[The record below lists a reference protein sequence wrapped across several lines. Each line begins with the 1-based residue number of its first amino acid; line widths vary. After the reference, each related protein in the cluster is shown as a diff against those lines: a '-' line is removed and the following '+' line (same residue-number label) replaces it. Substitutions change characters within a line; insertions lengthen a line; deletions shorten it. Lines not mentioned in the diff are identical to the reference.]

1 MEETMIRILL
11 LVILGLVTGLWQPA
25 QAAVPKNALGA
36 IAVSPDG
43 KTVLAAG
50 DNRVLYVL
58 DAKPLTV
65 RKKLWIGVNPLSIH
79 YSADGSA
86 FALHDTQGTLKF
98 YDAATLKVNNE
109 VTGVEVL
116 TVAEK
121 ADIIFTAGRPRGR
134 GEEAKTPL
142 RGYELATGK
151 PVLDR
156 TVNMAIRGLGA
167 DSDALRLFA
176 ISRPIKSATEKK
188 QNPSSSLR
196 GLEREL
202 FRQKNDGKVAQL
214 VAFDINGKE
223 LGRHT
228 SWFST
233 PRSAAV
239 ISFGKLLRIVTYDKY
254 MAVFTLGSMDTRFV
268 ESKNSYNYG
277 IGYSIG
283 NNKLVTGGLGKGTI
297 VLLDSGKTRSFQVD
311 RIGGWPEYFK
321 GFAIAADGT
330 VYGGTTAYR
339 LVRVNPDGTTKTVPV
354 Y

>member
-1 MEETMIRILL
+1 MTRIF
-11 LVILGLVTGLWQPA
+11 LVMLLGLVTTLWQPV
-25 QAAVPKNALGA
+25 QAEVPKNALGA

-58 DAKPLTV
+58 DAKPMTV
-65 RKKLWIGVNPLSIH
+65 RNKIWIGVNPLSIH

-86 FALHDTQGTLKF
+86 FALHDTTGTLRF

-109 VTGVEVL
+109 VTGVNAL
-116 TVAEK
+116 AVAEK

-134 GEEAKTPL
+134 GEEARTPL
-142 RGYELATGK
+142 RGYDLATGK

-156 TVNMAIRGLGA
+156 TVNMAIQGLGA
-167 DSDALRLFA
+167 DTDALRLFA
-176 ISRPIKSATEKK
+176 ISRPLKSDSEKK
-188 QNPSSSLR
+188 QNPPSDMR
-196 GLEREL
+196 GLEREM
-202 FRQKNDGKVAQL
+202 FRQKNDGKVAHL

-233 PRSAAV
+233 SRSVAV
-239 ISFGKLLRIVTYDKY
+239 ISAGELLRIVSFDKY
-254 MAVFTLGSMDTRFV
+254 AAVFTLGSMDTRLA

-277 IGYSIG
+277 IGYSVES
-283 NNKLVTGGLGKGTI
+283 NRLVTGGLAKGTI
-297 VLLDSGKTRSFQVD
+297 VLLDSGKARSFQVD
-311 RIGGWPEYFK
+311 RIGGWPEYIK

-330 VYGGTTAYR
+330 IYGGTSAFR
-339 LVRVNPDGTTKTVPV
+339 LVRVSPDGTTKTVPV
-354 Y
+354 F